1 MDKYS
6 FDIFVK
12 EKKKFKFITI
22 LINLVILLVMSGI
35 SYVLIA
41 NEFLENS
48 LTWIVYI
55 IIMATAVAYFNKMF
69 QKEKY
74 EPKGITSG
82 EVTFYKDKIFI
93 GDKMIPIDQ
102 VKMINIKNDDFVGNE
117 VRDFGEFKRE
127 EKSFGVN
134 NFITVQNQMN
144 TFFETQFKQKTR
156 KEFENMREI
165 LLEYYKNGLFDYEDL
180 VYIMKIEYDLDK
192 SELKKDLEKINNK

>member
-1 MDKYS
+1 M
-6 FDIFVK
+6 
-12 EKKKFKFITI
+12 
-22 LINLVILLVMSGI
+22 
-35 SYVLIA
+35 
-41 NEFLENS
+41 
-48 LTWIVYI
+48 
-55 IIMATAVAYFNKMF
+55 
-69 QKEKY
+69 
-74 EPKGITSG
+74 
-82 EVTFYKDKIFI
+82 
-93 GDKMIPIDQ
+93 
-102 VKMINIKNDDFVGNE
+102 
-117 VRDFGEFKRE
+117 RDFGEFKRE

>member
-180 VYIMKIEYDLDK
+180 VYIMKIEYDLEK

>member
-1 MDKYS
+1 
-6 FDIFVK
+6 
-12 EKKKFKFITI
+12 
-22 LINLVILLVMSGI
+22 
-35 SYVLIA
+35 
-41 NEFLENS
+41 
-48 LTWIVYI
+48 
-55 IIMATAVAYFNKMF
+55 
-69 QKEKY
+69 
-74 EPKGITSG
+74 
-82 EVTFYKDKIFI
+82 
-93 GDKMIPIDQ
+93 
-102 VKMINIKNDDFVGNE
+102 